1 MAGKLGA
8 DAATATSGPSAG
20 RLPAGDVREMFDR
33 IAAVYDALNTAMTIG
48 LHHRW
53 RARAA
58 ALAGARP
65 GDRVLDVAT
74 GTGDL
79 ALALAPHVAPGGEVV
94 GCDFSE
100 GMLSRARAKADAR
113 TLPGAQLCFEVA
125 DALALPYADD
135 SFDAATVGFG
145 VRNFQDLHGGLC
157 ELSRVVREGG
167 RVVVLEITTPLTP
180 PLSTFYRVW
189 FDALV
194 PALGRAAGLAARARE
209 RVGAGAA
216 PPAGIADAYTYLPN
230 SVRRF
235 PMPDALAHELERAG
249 LQDVGYELLA
259 GGIVAIH
266 AGTAPRR
273 SERTA
278 ASA

>member
-1 MAGKLGA
+1 MAAKLGA
-8 DAATATSGPSAG
+8 DAPAATSGPSAG
-20 RLPAGDVREMFDR
+20 KLPAGEVREMFDR
-33 IAAVYDALNTAMTIG
+33 IAAVYDALNTAMTVG

-79 ALALAPHVAPGGEVV
+79 ALALAQHVAPGGEVV

-100 GMLSRARAKADAR
+100 AMLARARAKAAAR
-113 TLPGAQLCFEVA
+113 ATGAQLCFEVA

-135 SFDAATVGFG
+135 SFDAAAVGFG
-145 VRNFQDLHGGLC
+145 VRNFQDLDAGLR
-157 ELSRVVREGG
+157 ELARVVREGG
-167 RVVVLEITTPLTP
+167 HVVVLEITTPQTP
-180 PLSTFYRVW
+180 PLSSFYRVW
-189 FDALV
+189 FDTLV
-194 PALGRAAGLAARARE
+194 PALGRAAGAAARARAH
-209 RVGAGAA
+209 AGGRAA
-216 PPAGIADAYTYLPN
+216 PASAVADAYTYLPS

-235 PMPDALAHELERAG
+235 PAPERLAEAMREAG
-249 LQDVGYELLA
+249 LSDVAYELLA

-266 AGTAPRR
+266 RGTAPARGAR
-273 SERTA
+273 GP